1 MKRIKLIIGLA
12 TTLCCL
18 ASTSQGTLTL
28 TVPASGDPGAA
39 VALDLSSQVGVTL
52 VSPISAATFSATL
65 TSRVFQESLGDN
77 PLGGYTFV
85 YTLANTGPSTDDE
98 VARLS
103 IDNWMNLPASGVAGN
118 SASAGAILS
127 TFATRS
133 GNGNVIG
140 FNWYSPDLAPG
151 SFAEVFIR
159 TSMQYMTTASA
170 TVQDGSSVTG
180 IPTYAV
186 PEPSTVLAGA
196 LLLLPFGAST
206 IRFLRKSRT
215 A

>member
-12 TTLCCL
+12 AAVLCL
-18 ASTSQGTLTL
+18 ASTSQGTLIL

-39 VALDLSSQVGVTL
+39 VPLDLSSQVGVTL
-52 VSPISAATFSATL
+52 VSPIAGATFSASL
-65 TSRVFQESLGDN
+65 TSRVFQESLLDN

-85 YTLANTGPSTDDE
+85 YTLANLGSSADE

-103 IDNWMNLPASGVAGN
+103 IDNWMNLPATAVAGN
-118 SASAGAILS
+118 SAAAGAILS
-127 TFATRS
+127 TQATRS

-159 TSMQYMTTASA
+159 TSLQYVTIASG
-170 TVQDGSSVTG
+170 TVQDGSAVTG

-186 PEPSTVLAGA
+186 PEPTTVLAGA